1 MKGNVGQIVYLKGQK
16 MSKQSELDEM
26 NAENNIIANSNI
38 CLCLLTSSYIMM
50 VCMTQ
55 YDIN

>member
-1 MKGNVGQIVYLKGQK
+1 